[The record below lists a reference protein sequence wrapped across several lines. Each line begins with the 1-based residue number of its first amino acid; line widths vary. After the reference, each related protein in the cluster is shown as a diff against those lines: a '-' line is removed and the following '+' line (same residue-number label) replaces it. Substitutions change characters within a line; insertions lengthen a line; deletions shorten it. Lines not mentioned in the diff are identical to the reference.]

1 MFGSDIMVAPVLNP
15 VGSDSSSRATSN
27 ARNGGQNSATP
38 VASVKVYIPA
48 NSNWVHLWTGQE
60 VRGNQGRYVAV
71 DAPIGYPPV
80 FYLSSSIYG
89 LKLREFVVKNGY
101 DAGVVMSVTSVSNSD
116 AIAIA
121 VAVADPVIVTTATA
135 NTAASTTKTTSIR
148 TAATPSSRS
157 SQYKTSISNSG
168 QSDNFTTPHLTV
180 ISEDISNSKGHHR
193 NLKGNKYSYNAVIG
207 EIADYIEPDWTEWL
221 GISQYVSK
229 WDSTYYTIPLATS
242 SGNAIGI
249 KGLGSSPNT
258 DGGNVIINGNSNM
271 MFQDID
277 VDLASLFQ

>member
-27 ARNGGQNSATP
+27 ARNGGKNSATP

-71 DAPIGYPPV
+71 DAPVGYPPV
-80 FYLSSSIYG
+80 FYLNSSVAG

-101 DAGVVMSVTSVSNSD
+101 DADVSMSVTSTSTSN
-116 AIAIA
+116 ALA
-121 VAVADPVIVTTATA
+121 VAVADPVIVTTTTA
-135 NTAASTTKTTSIR
+135 NTAVTVTKTTSIR
-148 TAATPSSRS
+148 TGAAPSSRS
-157 SQYKTSISNSG
+157 SQYKTSTSNSEQSDNLTTAGGGISNS
-168 QSDNFTTPHLTV
+168 D
-180 ISEDISNSKGHHR
+180 GHHQT
-193 NLKGNKYSYNAVIG
+193 LAKTKYSYEAVIG

-229 WDSTYYTIPLATS
+229 WDSTYYAIPLATS
-242 SGNAIGI
+242 SSNAIGI
-249 KGLGSSPNT
+249 KGLASSANT
-258 DGGNVIINGNSNM
+258 DGGNVNINGNSNM